1 LIIDFQKTQGEVIAK
16 KLIGVRQ
23 LILNRPKRLN
33 ALNLNMIKAIIPNV
47 LAWNESALANI
58 ITLKGNGRALCAGG
72 DVRSTVTSQ
81 LCLAHL

>member
-1 LIIDFQKTQGEVIAK
+1 
-16 KLIGVRQ
+16 
-23 LILNRPKRLN
+23 
-33 ALNLNMIKAIIPNV
+33 MIKAIIPNV